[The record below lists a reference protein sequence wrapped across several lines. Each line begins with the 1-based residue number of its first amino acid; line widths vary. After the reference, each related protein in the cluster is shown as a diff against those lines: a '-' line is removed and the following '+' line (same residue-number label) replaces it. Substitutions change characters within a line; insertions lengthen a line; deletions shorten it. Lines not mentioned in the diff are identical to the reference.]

1 MRTGAPCS
9 AFVILTSPLAGQI
22 VVMSRSDT
30 RYSLP
35 LTAGLGIFI
44 PLALFV
50 GASVGAKDGPEES
63 VLPLE
68 NPAPKTTAPPAAA
81 TTDFRMLTLRAGEG
95 PYPWAVA
102 GRFARSFITNDPN
115 NLELVASAA
124 VAGRPEPGEQIEW
137 EVSPPAGFQ
146 LPAGAQLQGPRLV
159 LNLVRPDGNP
169 TGGGDPLSLTVRAKV
184 KVDGRVYTRVATLT
198 QDLRDRLRQEYVDLE
213 RAYVP
218 ARSELLDEEQFKRAY
233 GKKYA
238 AVSFSELNWSR
249 LPGREERY
257 PVILATED
265 LLRTIQQTRK
275 LYGRP
280 VEVSSGFRNP
290 VRQVEVHGTVAESH
304 HQYGRAVDLYVAPDS
319 APPKTGRTIAT
330 EGDWLRLAAS
340 TLRGGGVWIEPM
352 LDCHVNTDGC
362 HVHVDVRE
370 SGTRSE
376 IAQVSGKVTDPAGLP
391 VPGATVRLAGMLA
404 ITNAWGAFTLKHVL
418 TPKEYDLTVEAPG
431 RGIKSQK
438 ITIGGELA
446 TVALRMPADP
456 NPALVAR
463 TGETQTGA
471 NGKVSVRIFVRNA
484 GPSAAIG
491 LRLAAASS
499 DRPSRGLVSP
509 AHLPLVGPGQET
521 AIQLELPS
529 RPAVT
534 GVAEM
539 GNPMPVLLTASY
551 RNPAGETRG
560 QALRL
565 NVPMPESPPTQPA
578 KEPARAPAAT
588 PTSGPD
594 MKQGNPDLGAAAGG
608 LVLGAAAAAG
618 SSLVRRRSKRTPE
631 PLGESSVD
639 PAQGQPEAK

>member
-1 MRTGAPCS
+1 
-9 AFVILTSPLAGQI
+9 
-22 VVMSRSDT
+22 
-30 RYSLP
+30 
-35 LTAGLGIFI
+35 
-44 PLALFV
+44 
-50 GASVGAKDGPEES
+50 
-63 VLPLE
+63 
-68 NPAPKTTAPPAAA
+68 
-81 TTDFRMLTLRAGEG
+81 
-95 PYPWAVA
+95 
-102 GRFARSFITNDPN
+102 
-115 NLELVASAA
+115 
-124 VAGRPEPGEQIEW
+124 
-137 EVSPPAGFQ
+137 
-146 LPAGAQLQGPRLV
+146 
-159 LNLVRPDGNP
+159 
-169 TGGGDPLSLTVRAKV
+169 
-184 KVDGRVYTRVATLT
+184 
-198 QDLRDRLRQEYVDLE
+198 
-213 RAYVP
+213 
-218 ARSELLDEEQFKRAY
+218 
-233 GKKYA
+233 
-238 AVSFSELNWSR
+238 
-249 LPGREERY
+249 
-257 PVILATED
+257 
-265 LLRTIQQTRK
+265 
-275 LYGRP
+275 
-280 VEVSSGFRNP
+280 
-290 VRQVEVHGTVAESH
+290 
-304 HQYGRAVDLYVAPDS
+304 VDLYVAPDS

-391 VPGATVRLAGMLA
+391 VPGATVRLAGMPA

-565 NVPMPESPPTQPA
+565 NVPMPESPKTQPA

-594 MKQGNPDLGAAAGG
+594 TKQGNPDLGAAAGG

-618 SSLVRRRSKRTPE
+618 SSLVRRRSKRGSE
-631 PLGESSVD
+631 PLGEPSVD
-639 PAQGQPEAK
+639 PAQGQPEGK